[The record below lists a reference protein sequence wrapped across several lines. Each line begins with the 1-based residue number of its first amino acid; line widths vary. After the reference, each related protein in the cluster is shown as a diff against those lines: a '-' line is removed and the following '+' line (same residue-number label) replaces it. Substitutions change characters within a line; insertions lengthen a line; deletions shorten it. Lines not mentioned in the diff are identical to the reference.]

1 MRIADERMIEAL
13 LTTKNITKCAEVLG
27 CNRKSIY
34 DRLKKPEF
42 YAKLQQERKNAF
54 ALAST
59 QITDAQSTA
68 VGTLVNIMCDE
79 SASAMVRV
87 KASQAILDIA
97 LKTIQMTDIVDE
109 IAELKKVLKEREIM

>member
-1 MRIADERMIEAL
+1 M
-13 LTTKNITKCAEVLG
+13 
-27 CNRKSIY
+27 
-34 DRLKKPEF
+34 
-42 YAKLQQERKNAF
+42 
-54 ALAST
+54 
-59 QITDAQSTA
+59 
-68 VGTLVNIMCDE
+68 NIMCDE

>member
-1 MRIADERMIEAL
+1 MRISDEKMLETLIS
-13 LTTKNITKCAEVLG
+13 TGNIKESAEILG
-27 CNRKSIY
+27 CTRKSIY
-34 DRLKKPEF
+34 DRLQKPEF

>member
-1 MRIADERMIEAL
+1 MRITDEKMLETLIS
-13 LTTKNITKCAEVLG
+13 TGNIKESAEILG
-27 CNRKSIY
+27 CTRKSIY

-68 VGTLVNIMCDE
+68 IGTLVNIMCDE

-109 IAELKKVLKEREIM
+109 IAELKKVLKERDIM

>member
-1 MRIADERMIEAL
+1 MLETLIS
-13 LTTKNITKCAEVLG
+13 TGNIKESAEILG
-27 CNRKSIY
+27 CTRKSIY

-59 QITDAQSTA
+59 QITDA